1 MAECPAGLCHPQW
14 GRPCWLGVLTFR
26 NSRDKKSGGGCL
38 EVAWLWISQ
47 VELLVV
53 PGIPPGGGV
62 SVLKTMPAISASV
75 MDLSRQTGLGS
86 SKMPPV
92 PSKDGGY
99 FAADGDRVGAEGGW
113 VLEVM
118 GVSGGCWRWLV

>member
-1 MAECPAGLCHPQW
+1 M
-14 GRPCWLGVLTFR
+14 
-26 NSRDKKSGGGCL
+26 
-38 EVAWLWISQ
+38 
-47 VELLVV
+47 V

-75 MDLSRQTGLGS
+75 MDLGRQTGLGS
-86 SKMPPV
+86 SKMPLV

-99 FAADGDRVGAEGGW
+99 FAADGDRVGAGGGW
-113 VLEVM
+113 VLEVL